1 MADYGSFELVN
12 SIFNPNK
19 GSAVSSIMSANR
31 AANGLNPSANITQGL
46 LNTSGNAN
54 NPATTSFLS
63 KLGGGN
69 ALAGIGTAVSAFQAY
84 ASFTQ
89 GKKAFKEQKRMNDLL
104 QKQYGIENARY
115 QERKTE
121 QDKANKIIADSA
133 SVVDSS
139 KNTIPNT
146 NLNTNT
152 IPNPKPKPKEQ
163 PLPFERQ

>member
-1 MADYGSFELVN
+1 MADYGSFQLVN

-19 GSAVSSIMSANR
+19 GSAVSSILSANR

-46 LNTSGNAN
+46 LNTGSAN

-115 QERKTE
+115 QERKAE

-139 KNTIPNT
+139 KNTIPN
-146 NLNTNT
+146 
-152 IPNPKPKPKEQ
+152 PKPKPKEQ

>member
-46 LNTSGNAN
+46 LNTGSAN

-63 KLGGGN
+63 KLGGINGN

-89 GKKAFKEQKRMNDLL
+89 GKKAFKEQKKMNDLL
-104 QKQYGIENARY
+104 QRQYGIENARY
-115 QERKTE
+115 QERKAE

-133 SVVDSS
+133 SVVDNS
-139 KNTIPNT
+139 K
-146 NLNTNT
+146 NT

>member
-1 MADYGSFELVN
+1 MADYGSFQLVN

-19 GSAVSSIMSANR
+19 GSAVSSILSANR

-46 LNTSGNAN
+46 LNTGSTN
-54 NPATTSFLS
+54 NPTTTSFLS

-115 QERKTE
+115 QERKAE

-133 SVVDSS
+133 SVVDNS
-139 KNTIPNT
+139 K
-146 NLNTNT
+146 NT

>member
-1 MADYGSFELVN
+1 MADYGSFQLVN

-46 LNTSGNAN
+46 LNIGSTN
-54 NPATTSFLS
+54 NPTTTSFLS

-115 QERKTE
+115 QERKAE

-139 KNTIPNT
+139 KNTIPNA

-152 IPNPKPKPKEQ
+152 TLNPKPKPKEQ

>member
-19 GSAVSSIMSANR
+19 GSAVSSILSANR
-31 AANGLNPSANITQGL
+31 VANGLNPSANITQGL
-46 LNTSGNAN
+46 LNTGSAN

-115 QERKTE
+115 QERKAE

-133 SVVDSS
+133 SVVDNS
-139 KNTIPNT
+139 K
-146 NLNTNT
+146 NT

>member
-1 MADYGSFELVN
+1 NFRSLEVADYGSFQLVN

-19 GSAVSSIMSANR
+19 GSAVSSILSANR

-46 LNTSGNAN
+46 LNTGSAN

-115 QERKTE
+115 QERKAE

-139 KNTIPNT
+139 KNTIPN
-146 NLNTNT
+146 
-152 IPNPKPKPKEQ
+152 PKPKPKEQ

>member
-1 MADYGSFELVN
+1 MADYGSFQLVN

-19 GSAVSSIMSANR
+19 GSAVSSILSANR

-46 LNTSGNAN
+46 LNTGSAN
-54 NPATTSFLS
+54 NPTTTSFLS

-115 QERKTE
+115 QERKAE

-133 SVVDSS
+133 SVVDNS
-139 KNTIPNT
+139 K
-146 NLNTNT
+146 NT

>member
-1 MADYGSFELVN
+1 MADYGSFQLVN

-31 AANGLNPSANITQGL
+31 VANGLNPSANITQGL
-46 LNTSGNAN
+46 LNIGSTN
-54 NPATTSFLS
+54 NPTTTSFLS

-115 QERKTE
+115 QERKAE

-139 KNTIPNT
+139 KNTIPNA

-152 IPNPKPKPKEQ
+152 TLNPKPKPKEQ

>member
-1 MADYGSFELVN
+1 MADYGSFQLVN

-31 AANGLNPSANITQGL
+31 VANGLIPSANITQGL
-46 LNTSGNAN
+46 LNIGSTN
-54 NPATTSFLS
+54 NPTTTSFLS

-115 QERKTE
+115 QERKAE

-139 KNTIPNT
+139 KNTIPNA

-152 IPNPKPKPKEQ
+152 TLNPKPKPKEQ